1 MKGYSKFRLPKNPN
15 NLEPVTSAEGG
26 ATLLQSNTL
35 QHVDNIN
42 ITEDGLGNV
51 TAIDVAAALDAKVL
65 EEQAELISELII
77 NEVVAEEPGRI
88 QSSSIKRRLLTIL
101 ILNSTKLLN
110 NSWLHIQDLISS
122 GIK

>member
-1 MKGYSKFRLPKNPN
+1 M
-15 NLEPVTSAEGG
+15 
-26 ATLLQSNTL
+26 QSNTL

-88 QSSSIKRRLLTIL
+88 QLSS
-101 ILNSTKLLN
+101 
-110 NSWLHIQDLISS
+110 
-122 GIK
+122 

>member
-26 ATLLQSNTL
+26 ATLLQSNT

-77 NEVVAEEPGRI
+77 NEVVAEEQGRI
-88 QSSSIKRRLLTIL
+88 QSPSIKRRLY
-101 ILNSTKLLN
+101 LLF
-110 NSWLHIQDLISS
+110 
-122 GIK
+122 

>member
-1 MKGYSKFRLPKNPN
+1 M
-15 NLEPVTSAEGG
+15 
-26 ATLLQSNTL
+26 QSNTL

-88 QSSSIKRRLLTIL
+88 QSPSIKRRLLTIL

-110 NSWLHIQDLISS
+110 NSWLHIQNL
-122 GIK
+122 